1 MCPHPSAAFPSPAT
15 IGAVAPQQ
23 GLNTGPGMTLA
34 PEPQSAG
41 KARAFVRERLRGL
54 GFSLE
59 VVSDG
64 ATVAT
69 ELVTNA
75 VTYAPGGPCWVGVR
89 LSPRGRPVIEVHD
102 SSTQPPVQQ
111 EPDFVAER
119 GRGLHIV
126 EKLCAGGWEYFP
138 TTTGKTVVAWLR

>member
-1 MCPHPSAAFPSPAT
+1 MCPQPSTAPPFPAT
-15 IGAVAPQQ
+15 GAVAPH
-23 GLNTGPGMTLA
+23 GGIDVGPGMALA
-34 PEPQSAG
+34 PEPRSAG

-69 ELVTNA
+69 ELVANA
-75 VTYAPGGPCWVGVR
+75 VTYAPGGPCWVTVR
-89 LSPRGRPVIEVHD
+89 LSPRRRPVIEVHD
-102 SSTQPPVQQ
+102 CSAQPPVQQ

-126 EKLCAGGWEYFP
+126 EKLCAGGWEFFP
-138 TTTGKTVVAWLR
+138 TPTGKAVVAWLR